1 MRSTL
6 TGEDLHDMH
15 ACDYASPEELF
26 NVNSCGSQVHDS
38 DDAVISR
45 PKGRQDYHLLFITD
59 GECTAKIQGV
69 TYPLARG
76 DLLFYRPFEPQ
87 WYRFTKVRCSSFWLH
102 LSGTGVES
110 LCSQSGLNEGNI
122 FHLDDLADIERT
134 HMKLIVET
142 QSKQKGYKL
151 FVQSYIEQI
160 FAHILRHMSDKS
172 NSDTPVSF
180 DERILKVLNI
190 MDRLYYLP
198 LDIESLAAE
207 CNIGRDRFF
216 HLFTKTVGVPPQK
229 HLTNIRIKN
238 AKRMLIETNRSV
250 ADIAERCGFN
260 DAMYFSRVFKKKT
273 ALSPSE
279 YRKVYER
286 K

>member
-6 TGEDLHDMH
+6 TGEQLHDMH
-15 ACDYASPEELF
+15 ACDYASTELF
-26 NVNSCGSQVHDS
+26 NVNSCGSQIHDGTES
-38 DDAVISR
+38 VISR
-45 PKGRQDYHLLFITD
+45 PTGRQDYHLLFITD
-59 GECTAKIQGV
+59 GECTAKIGE
-69 TYPLARG
+69 TEHTLSRG

-87 WYRFTKVRCSSFWLH
+87 WYCFTSGRCTSFWLH
-102 LSGTGVES
+102 ISGTGVES
-110 LCSQSGLNEGNI
+110 LCIQAGLNEGNV
-122 FHLDDLADIERT
+122 FHLNDLTDIERA

-160 FAHILRHMSDKS
+160 FAHVCRHLSDS
-172 NSDTPVSF
+172 DNSTVATTT
-180 DERILKVLNI
+180 DERILKVLNV
-190 MDRLYYLP
+190 MDRLYYMP
-198 LDIESLAAE
+198 FDIDNFAAE
-207 CNIGRDRFF
+207 CNVGRDRFL
-216 HLFTKTVGVPPQK
+216 HLFTKNVGMPPQK
-229 HLTNIRIKN
+229 HLTNVRIKN

-250 ADIAERCGFN
+250 ADIAERCGFS

-279 YRKVYER
+279 FRKVYER

>member
-1 MRSTL
+1 MRSTI
-6 TGEDLHDMH
+6 TGEHLHDLY
-15 ACDYASPEELF
+15 ACDYASTDLY
-26 NVNSCGSQVHDS
+26 NVNSCGSQIHDN
-38 DDAVISR
+38 DEAIINR

-59 GECTAKIQGV
+59 GECTAKIDGV
-69 TYPLARG
+69 MHTLERG

-87 WYRFTKVRCSSFWLH
+87 WYCFTKGRCASFWLH
-102 LSGTGVES
+102 LSGTGVET
-110 LCSQSGLNEGNI
+110 LCTQSGLNDGNI
-122 FHLDDLADIERT
+122 FHLTDLVDIERA

-151 FVQSYIEQI
+151 FIQSYVELI
-160 FAHILRHMSDKS
+160 FAHIFRHMSDK
-172 NSDTPVSF
+172 NNPLVSASS
-180 DERILKVLNI
+180 DERILKVLNV

-198 LDIESLAAE
+198 LDIDNFAAE
-207 CNIGRDRFF
+207 CGVGRDRFL
-216 HLFTKTVGVPPQK
+216 HLFAKTVGVPPQK
-229 HLTNIRIKN
+229 HLTNVRIKN

-250 ADIAERCGFN
+250 AEISERCGFN